1 MFNVRMTGSSIS
13 MVAAIAATLAMGI
26 PGVTAPAEVQAQE
39 QAQAADAVAEA
50 AVDPMEVV
58 ARMYLEIAEIR
69 DELHQQLAGVHDA
82 FQREEVRT
90 EINERLAAVYERHG
104 VSAVDY
110 DAFIAWLSSEE
121 AEREAFE
128 AILERLQD
136 GDGD

>member
-1 MFNVRMTGSSIS
+1 MFNGRMTGSSIL
-13 MVAAIAATLAMGI
+13 MVAATAAAMAI
-26 PGVTAPAEVQAQE
+26 PGVTAPTEVQAQE
-39 QAQAADAVAEA
+39 QAQVQAQAAEG

-82 FQREEVRT
+82 FQRDEVRT
-90 EINERLAAVYERHG
+90 EINEQLAAVYERHG
-104 VSAVDY
+104 VSAADY
-110 DAFIAWLSSEE
+110 DAFIAWLSSEAE
-121 AEREAFE
+121 EREAFQ